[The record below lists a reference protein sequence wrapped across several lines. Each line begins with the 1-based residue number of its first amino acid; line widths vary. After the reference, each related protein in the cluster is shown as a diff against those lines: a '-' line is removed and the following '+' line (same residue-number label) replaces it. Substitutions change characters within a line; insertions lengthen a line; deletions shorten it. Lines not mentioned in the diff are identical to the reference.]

1 MIQTTD
7 GNQWDYAERHGVGH
21 MSIRAVAKLAGI
33 DHKSLFKGGGIK
45 SQKLVKKL
53 AAQGFSGGGLW
64 ATDGIPAHEVVVVLE
79 YYAYDSRVKSESA
92 RRWLLTL
99 SAKTI
104 NDWILAQC
112 GRSTLSTRKQELN
125 QKIKEEPQR
134 IQLRG
139 ESKQAHSFWREQ
151 GEACKATERDFRM
164 QNACINGEAF
174 GIKGTNGY
182 PTINKAIEAKVGG
195 KLAPGQSP
203 RDWMNPQRLSHVITV
218 LGGSANAIAK
228 SSNKT
233 RATFN
238 RATDQARK
246 LALLLCSGDF
256 FDDSQAGALP
266 AGSTPATNF
275 VPNSPK
281 THVRADKQGNLLELL
296 S

>member
-1 MIQTTD
+1 MIKQQTAISGITQNAT
-7 GNQWDYAERHGVGH
+7 GLAICQSGRRQANRHRPQ
-21 MSIRAVAKLAGI
+21 IA
-33 DHKSLFKGGGIK
+33 FQEWGIK
-45 SQKLVKKL
+45 SQTSQKL

-151 GEACKATERDFRM
+151 GEACQATDWDYKM
-164 QNACINGEAF
+164 QNASINGEAF
-174 GIKGTNGY
+174 GFKGTNGY
-182 PTINKAIEAKVGG
+182 PSINEAIEASGRQVGTW
-195 KLAPGQSP
+195 A
-203 RDWMNPQRLSHVITV
+203 
-218 LGGSANAIAK
+218 
-228 SSNKT
+228 
-233 RATFN
+233 
-238 RATDQARK
+238 
-246 LALLLCSGDF
+246 
-256 FDDSQAGALP
+256 
-266 AGSTPATNF
+266 
-275 VPNSPK
+275 VP
-281 THVRADKQGNLLELL
+281 
-296 S
+296 